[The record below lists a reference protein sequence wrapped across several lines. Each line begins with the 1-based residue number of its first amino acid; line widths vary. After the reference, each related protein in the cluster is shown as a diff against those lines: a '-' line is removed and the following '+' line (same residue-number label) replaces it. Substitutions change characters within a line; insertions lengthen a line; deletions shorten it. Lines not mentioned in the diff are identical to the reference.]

1 MTISAL
7 ERTYIDKLKGVYGE
21 YEARSLAWQS
31 ISFVCK
37 VNRPQYLS
45 MKNEEVTPADH
56 TVLSEILDKLE
67 SDWPLQYI
75 LGETDFYGLTFK
87 VNPSVLIPRPETEEL
102 VDWVLKELKNTR
114 HEHDSLKILDIGTGS
129 GCIPISIKKHIYSA
143 EVFAVDISPQALE
156 TARQNSDLNEAPVTL
171 IQDDILNPSQDILIN
186 SQFSLIISNPPYV
199 TFSEKDQM
207 KANVLEH
214 EPHLA
219 LFVPDDDPL
228 IFYRAISDFALKH
241 LPERSLLFLEINE
254 NLGPQTLDLLKEMGF
269 SNIELRQDI
278 RGKDRIIRAVR

>member
-21 YEARSLAWQS
+21 YEAKSLAWQS

-56 TVLSEILDKLE
+56 TALSEILDKLE
-67 SDWPLQYI
+67 SGLPLQYI

-156 TARQNSDLNEAPVTL
+156 TARQNSDLNEAPVTF
-171 IQDDILNPSQDILIN
+171 IQDDILNSSQDILIN

-241 LPERSLLFLEINE
+241 LPERGLLFLEINE
-254 NLGPQTLDLLKEMGF
+254 NLGSQTLDLLKEMGF